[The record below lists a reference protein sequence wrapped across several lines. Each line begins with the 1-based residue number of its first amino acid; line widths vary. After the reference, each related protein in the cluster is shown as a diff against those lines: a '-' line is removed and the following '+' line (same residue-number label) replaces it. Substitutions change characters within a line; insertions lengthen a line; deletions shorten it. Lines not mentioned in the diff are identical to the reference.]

1 MMRKSDAHP
10 TEIAMFYGKRLV
22 TAIECEGG
30 QRLRESFVKLMT
42 GGDLVAA
49 RRMKEDFWQMAP
61 TWHIHVSFNEP
72 PTITGTDDGI
82 RRRLKMVPWQ
92 AKFEGAHKDPHLKER
107 LESEQHRAA
116 ILNWCLA
123 GMSDYL
129 LNGIP
134 EAAAV
139 SHETDAYIFEQDL
152 LGNFITE
159 CCTADGGQ
167 VQSTEFVKS
176 FHYWLDSRGEHPGA
190 WKATRIGREL
200 KRRGFTSH
208 REMGGVARGKTFYE
222 GLTLDVLAPSE
233 R

>member
-1 MMRKSDAHP
+1 
-10 TEIAMFYGKRLV
+10 
-22 TAIECEGG
+22 
-30 QRLRESFVKLMT
+30 
-42 GGDLVAA
+42 
-49 RRMKEDFWQMAP
+49 
-61 TWHIHVSFNEP
+61 
-72 PTITGTDDGI
+72 
-82 RRRLKMVPWQ
+82 MVPWQ
-92 AKFEGAHKDPHLKER
+92 AKFEGANQDQHLKER

-159 CCTADGGQ
+159 CCTVDCGT
-167 VQSTEFVKS
+167 VQCQDFVKS
-176 FHYWLDSRGEHPGA
+176 FHHWLDSRGEHSGA

-200 KRRGFTSH
+200 KRRGFESH
-208 REMGGVARGKTFYE
+208 REMGGEARGKTFYQ
-222 GLTLDVLAPSE
+222 GLTLHVFAPWQ